1 MRNSSEYVLLS
12 HLQVCVELSQD
23 LLVRLLSAE
32 GLVTLHWNDSRL
44 QYFVLELRRQPVI
57 CSNTIANL
65 ILRQENENRT
75 Q

>member
-32 GLVTLHWNDSRL
+32 GLVTLHWNNSRL
-44 QYFVLELRRQPVI
+44 QYFALELRRQPVI
-57 CSNTIANL
+57 CSDTIANL
-65 ILRQENENRT
+65 ILRQENENRK